1 MKKSILIV
9 FLVCFFYGNLWSQTN
24 PSSQK
29 KAEKASVIKTL
40 EKNTTSKFNNQVNQ
54 ARQFSPNGIVRC
66 ASFEHN
72 QDLQL
77 RGLAPTDAQFEAW
90 LAPKIEEL
98 KARRANPNFRAGV
111 ITIPV
116 VVHVIHNGDAYGA
129 GENIRDE
136 QVLSQ
141 IQVMNEDF
149 RRIVGSPGFGP
160 GVDVEIEFCLAQTDP
175 NGNPTNGI
183 NRVNL
188 SSAGWARTGIEG
200 TVKPSTQWNPNDYL
214 NMWTVRFAA
223 PDDGLLGYAQ
233 FPSNSTLP
241 GLNTNGGNANTD
253 GVVMSFSAFGS
264 SDIYPAGVYSAPYDK
279 GRTTTHEVG
288 HWLGLRHI
296 WGDGGCAVDDFCA
309 DTPTAGAPNYN
320 CVTVN
325 SCIDGPGDLPDQI
338 QNYMD
343 YTNDACMD
351 RFTQNQKER
360 MLTVM
365 SVATRRASLASSTKC
380 MAPAPFIQFGN
391 TTGSINEQT
400 NCNYVEVSYPITIA
414 RSATATADVTFSVVG
429 GTATQNVDY
438 QIVNPSVSF
447 PAGTANVQNLV
458 VRFFNDGII
467 EPNETII
474 IDLVLNANGG
484 NAVLNTA
491 AKTITITIQNDDVA
505 PVSTQVVNILT
516 EDFEDLAGWLVLDQ
530 DGDGN
535 NWGIVNGLNGLGT
548 APNTIA
554 GRAGFSEKRLNYF
567 GTNGTANPN
576 NYLISPQVSIPAGAT
591 SVDMSFISAAFD
603 NTNGQPKNAG
613 NLSVYFTTSIAN
625 EAAILAGTLIQT
637 NLVINENTSQLNI
650 YNLVA
655 LSGQTGYF
663 VFRHNNVSN
672 TNEGLLLIDSLVLNA
687 TINTPVQTEVNLA
700 TAYNAPLKSSGTMY
714 ATDTSTGK
722 IMSGIVAN
730 SSFDYGCTTIYVD
743 RSNTSE
749 GSPTSPFT
757 DALATNAVMSKT
769 FRITSQN
776 DSPTASYSISF
787 YYTEAE
793 VAAWETAT
801 GKSRNDLFVIKVV
814 NNPVSVVNQANFAT
828 YTIESQPVTIS
839 SFGTNVIFQATFSSP
854 LSGGYA
860 LGSQI
865 TMINCG
871 DITST
876 WNGSTWSNGIPY
888 DKIVAVINSDYNTL
902 LNGSFS
908 CCTLVVNNGGVVNI
922 GANNNITVVGDITV
936 NGTLNVL
943 NNGSLVQIDDTAVN
957 NGNISYERIASVKF
971 QDYVYWSSPVSGFDV
986 NNISP
991 LTPANYYWE
1000 WNPTILNPNGGEGN
1014 WVNASTT
1021 MLGGQGYIVRAP
1033 NGFSNTVNQ
1042 NWTVTFTNGVPNN
1055 GVFTP
1060 TISRGNDLGAGTVG
1074 VNGVM
1079 RSANDDNWNLL
1090 GNPYPS
1096 AISINS
1102 FLLANP
1108 ELDGFVRLWTHGT
1121 LPSNTNSDPFYNNY
1135 ASNYSA
1141 ADYVTINGSGATSG
1155 PGTLS
1160 VIGGGQG
1167 FFVLMNPGV
1176 ATSSTAIFNNAMR
1189 NNAYSNSQFYREAN
1203 PLGQDS
1209 EVETE
1214 RHGIWLDLVSPTNET
1229 TRTLV
1234 AYVQGATIAK
1244 DRMFDALTSYKTSQ
1258 NFYSLIG
1265 DEIMAIQGK
1274 GLPFNEDDRVTL
1286 GMKIPSNGIYKIA
1299 IGALDGLFASN
1310 QNIYL
1315 EDTSLGIIH
1324 NLRQS
1329 PYSFT
1334 VASGIL
1340 NNRFVL
1346 RYTNDILGNDDFET
1360 NSNVLIF
1367 SSDVIS
1373 VNAMSR
1379 TIQNVKIYN
1388 VLGQLLLDSDAVN
1401 SNTFETSKLQKNNT
1415 TLLVQVTLENGIK
1428 VTKKIVF

>member
-9 FLVCFFYGNLWSQTN
+9 FLVSFFFGNLWSQTN
-24 PSSQK
+24 PFSKK
-29 KAEKASVIKTL
+29 KAEPVRTVTTL
-40 EKNTTSKFNNQVNQ
+40 EKNTTSEFNNRVNQ
-54 ARQFSPNGIVRC
+54 SRQFSPNGIVKC
-66 ASFEHN
+66 TSVEHN
-72 QDLQL
+72 HDLQQK
-77 RGLAPTDAQFEAW
+77 GLAPSDIDFESW
-90 LAPKIEEL
+90 LAPKIEEF
-98 KARRANPNFRAGV
+98 KSRRLANPNYRASV
-111 ITIPV
+111 ISIPV
-116 VVHVIHNGDAYGA
+116 VVHVIHNGDAYGT

-141 IQVMNEDF
+141 IQVLNEDF
-149 RRIVGSPGFGP
+149 RRMAGSPGFGP

-175 NGNPTNGI
+175 SGNFTTGI

-188 SSAGWARTGIEG
+188 NLASFDRTAVEG
-200 TVKPSTQWNPNDYL
+200 NLKPNTIWDPTQYL
-214 NMWTVRFAA
+214 NMWTCRFSG
-223 PDDGLLGYAQ
+223 DLNGVLGYAQ
-233 FPSNSTLP
+233 FPSNS
-241 GLNTNGGNANTD
+241 GLTGLAANGGAATTD
-253 GVVMSFSAFGS
+253 GVIMAYNAFGS
-264 SDIYPAGVYSAPYDK
+264 SAIYPAGSYLAPYDR

-296 WGDGGCAVDDFCA
+296 WGDGGCTVDDFCA
-309 DTPTAGAPNYN
+309 DTPVAGAANFGCP
-320 CVTVN
+320 TGTD
-325 SCIDGPGDLPDQI
+325 SCPTSPGLDQI

-343 YTNDACMD
+343 YTDDTCMD

-360 MLTVM
+360 ILTVM
-365 SVATRRASLASSTKC
+365 SVATRRATLASSTKC
-380 MAPAPFIQFGN
+380 MLPAPFIQFGN
-391 TTGSINEQT
+391 TTGSIQENT
-400 NCNYVEVSYPITIA
+400 NCNYVDVSYPVTIA
-414 RSATATADVTFSVVG
+414 RAATATANVTFSITG

-438 QIVNPSVSF
+438 QIITPSVSF
-447 PAGTANVQNLV
+447 PAGTTAAQNLV

-505 PVSTQVVNILT
+505 PVASQVVTILT
-516 EDFEDLAGWLVLDQ
+516 EDFEDLTGWLALDQ

-535 NWGIVNGLNGLGT
+535 NWGSVTGLDGFGT

-554 GRAGFSEKRLNYF
+554 GRAGYSAKRLNYI
-567 GTNGTANPN
+567 GTNSTVNPN
-576 NYLISPQVSIPAGAT
+576 NYLISPQVSIPANAT
-591 SVDMSFISAAFD
+591 SVDLSFILAAYD
-603 NTNGQPKNAG
+603 DTESVRNAG
-613 NLSVYFTTSIAN
+613 DLIVYFATDITNQAT
-625 EAAILAGTLIQT
+625 ILSGTVIQT
-637 NLVINENTSQLNI
+637 ALVVNENTSQLRAYSLN
-650 YNLVA
+650 A
-655 LSGQTGYF
+655 LAGQTGYL
-663 VFRHNNVSN
+663 VFRHNNATGSN
-672 TNEGLLLIDSLVLNA
+672 VGLLLVDSLQFNA
-687 TINTPVQTEVNLA
+687 TVSVDVQTEVNLA
-700 TAYNAPLKSSGTMY
+700 TAYNASLKSNGTMY
-714 ATDTSTGK
+714 ATDSATGR

-730 SSFDYGCTTIYVD
+730 SGFDYGCTSVYVD
-743 RSNTSE
+743 RSNTSV

-776 DSPTASYSISF
+776 DNPIGNYTISF
-787 YYTEAE
+787 YYTQAE
-793 VAAWETAT
+793 VTAWEAAT
-801 GKSRNDLFVIKVV
+801 GKSRNDLFIIKVL
-814 NNPVSVVNQANFAT
+814 NNPISAVNATNFET
-828 YTIESQPVTIS
+828 YNIESQPVTIS
-839 SFGTNVIFQATFSSP
+839 SFGSNVIFQATFSSP

-888 DKIVAVINSDYNTL
+888 DKIVAVINGDYNTL

-957 NGNISYERIASVKF
+957 IGNISYERIASVKF

-1021 MLGGQGYIVRAP
+1021 MLGGKGYIVRAP
-1033 NGFSNTVNQ
+1033 NGFSNSVNQ

-1203 PLGQDS
+1203 PLGQYS

>member
-40 EKNTTSKFNNQVNQ
+40 EKNTTSKVNNQVNQ

-116 VVHVIHNGDAYGA
+116 VVHVIHNGDAYGT

-149 RRIVGSPGFGP
+149 RRISGSPGFGP

-188 SSAGWARTGIEG
+188 TSAGWARTGIEG

-223 PDDGLLGYAQ
+223 PDDNLLGYAQ
-233 FPSNSTLP
+233 FPSNSTLA
-241 GLNTNGGNANTD
+241 GLNANGGAANTD
-253 GVVMSFSAFGS
+253 GVVMAFSAFGS
-264 SDIYPAGVYSAPYDK
+264 SDIYPAGIYSAPYDK

-296 WGDGGCAVDDFCA
+296 WGDGGCTVDDFCA

-325 SCIDGPGDLPDQI
+325 SCNDGPGDLPDQI

-343 YTNDACMD
+343 YTNDTCMD
-351 RFTQNQKER
+351 RFTQNQKDR

-365 SVATRRASLASSTKC
+365 SVSPRRASLVSSTKC
-380 MAPAPFIQFGN
+380 MPPAPFIQFGN
-391 TTGSINEQT
+391 TTGSIIEGT
-400 NCNYVEVSYPITIA
+400 NCNYVDVSYPVTIA
-414 RSATATADVTFSVVG
+414 RSATAAADVTFSVTG

-438 QIVNPSVSF
+438 QIVTPSVNF
-447 PAGTANVQNLV
+447 PAGSTAAQNLV
-458 VRFFNDGII
+458 VRFFNDGIV

-484 NAVLNTA
+484 NAVLNSA
-491 AKTITITIQNDDVA
+491 AKTITLTIENNDFA
-505 PVSTQVVNILT
+505 PTPNQIVNLIT
-516 EDFEDLAGWLVLDQ
+516 EDFEDITGWTVIDA
-530 DGDGN
+530 DGDAR
-535 NWGIVNGLNGLGT
+535 NWGLLNGADGIGT
-548 APNTIA
+548 VPNTIV
-554 GRAGFSEKRLNYF
+554 GRCAFSAKRLSFIGGSGN
-567 GTNGTANPN
+567 ASPD
-576 NYLISPQVSIPAGAT
+576 NYLISPQITIPATAIGANL
-591 SVDMSFISAAFD
+591 SYLMAGFGDI
-603 NTNGQPKNAG
+603 AG
-613 NLSVYFTTSIAN
+613 NYTVYFTTNASTAAN
-625 EAAILAGTLIQT
+625 ITAGTVLQASSTIAADASILRT
-637 NLVINENTSQLNI
+637 HNLSAFI
-650 YNLVA
+650 
-655 LSGQTGYF
+655 GQTGF
-663 VFRHNNVSN
+663 IVFRHTNNN
-672 TNEGLLLIDSLVLNA
+672 GATGLLMLDNFLVTA
-687 TINTPVQTEVNLA
+687 TLETPVQTEVNLA
-700 TAYNAPLKSSGTMY
+700 TAYNASLKSNGTMY
-714 ATDTSTGK
+714 ATDSATGR

-730 SSFDYGCTTIYVD
+730 SGFDYGCTSVYVD
-743 RSNTSE
+743 RSNTSV

-776 DSPTASYSISF
+776 DNPTGNYTISF
-787 YYTEAE
+787 YYTQAE
-793 VAAWETAT
+793 VTAWEAAT
-801 GKSRNDLFVIKVV
+801 GKSRNDLFIIKVL
-814 NNPVSVVNQANFAT
+814 NNPISAVNATNFET
-828 YTIESQPVTIS
+828 YNIESQPVTIS
-839 SFGTNVIFQATFSSP
+839 SFGSNVIFQATFSSP

-888 DKIVAVINSDYNTL
+888 DKIVAVINGDYNTL

-957 NGNISYERIASVKF
+957 IGNISYERIASVKF

-1021 MLGGQGYIVRAP
+1021 MLGGKGYIVRAP
-1033 NGFSNTVNQ
+1033 NGFSNSVNQ